1 MQPKTQRKH
10 NAARLF
16 FICCLI
22 EYIARQTKNLRSDV
36 VNALGKRKIK
46 LIFDSSSGWYCF
58 DNMEQVCAE
67 LIGECRIAEGHFDN
81 VGDCRYPVPTYW
93 EIGKV
98 YQKLIQKVTDITQGD
113 LFEVLIKVY
122 HSFISRKIDDYNSGA
137 YLENTVYLLECFLKN
152 RII

>member
-1 MQPKTQRKH
+1 MCIRDRPKTQRKH

-58 DNMEQVCAE
+58 DNMEQVCVE
-67 LIGECRIAEGHFDN
+67 LIGECRIAEGNFDN
-81 VGDCRYPVPTYW
+81 VGDCRYPVQMCIRDRAKAAILNTACS
-93 EIGKV
+93 GKFSSDRTIEEYV
-98 YQKLIQKVTDITQGD
+98 KDIWHLEKVQVE
-113 LFEVLIKVY
+113 L
-122 HSFISRKIDDYNSGA
+122 
-137 YLENTVYLLECFLKN
+137 
-152 RII
+152 

>member
-67 LIGECRIAEGHFDN
+67 LIGECRIAEGNFDN

-93 EIGKV
+93 V
-98 YQKLIQKVTDITQGD
+98 
-113 LFEVLIKVY
+113 F
-122 HSFISRKIDDYNSGA
+122 
-137 YLENTVYLLECFLKN
+137 LLEKYHCLLPLF
-152 RII
+152 